1 LAWLQWRAPAS
12 EIPREQR
19 LEVSAELHVR
29 SRVPRRPRDLDRAL
43 GDPRVRD
50 IAPRLVVRYGG
61 RHAHAAADRLWNAPR
76 LEGHPTLEVPR
87 EWIAD
92 FRDNWRCEVRL
103 WPGALC
109 LLGRLPDGRWEIA
122 LVSGRPT
129 ELVVEG
135 GQGVVQRGLEHR
147 VAWAAKQAGREVVQT
162 QWVEFHPDR
171 QGKTQFEDLFRR
183 AGWFFVEPWAGERP
197 RGALAINR
205 SEVV

>member
-1 LAWLQWRAPAS
+1 M
-12 EIPREQR
+12 
-19 LEVSAELHVR
+19 
-29 SRVPRRPRDLDRAL
+29 DRAI
-43 GDPRVRD
+43 GDRRVRD

-61 RHAHAAADRLWNAPR
+61 RHAKAAADRLWNAPK
-76 LEGHPTLEVPR
+76 LEHHPALEVPH

-92 FRDNWRCEVRL
+92 FRDNWRSEVRL

-122 LVSGRPT
+122 LVSGPAT
-129 ELVVEG
+129 ELVAEAG
-135 GQGVVQRGLEHR
+135 GGVVQRGVEHR

-171 QGKTQFEDLFRR
+171 RGKALFEDLFRR
-183 AGWFFVEPWAGERP
+183 SGWLFVEPWAGDRA

-205 SEVV
+205 LEVV